1 MPGRP
6 LHRRGLTSGKGSG
19 NGSWPPFE
27 EGNAAALVH
36 GASSVAVFSPVA
48 EVIAAETVAVAPE
61 YVSDASFRFALR
73 SWAEAE
79 AQLLLYE
86 AWMDQLSQRDRYS
99 ARGAQAPPVDQWRK
113 LSAHAANLRKPLGL
127 DPVSRVRIGQ
137 SLASQNVDLA
147 RLAMMEFGDDQD
159 PVED

>member
-1 MPGRP
+1 VPGRP
-6 LHRRGLTSGKGSG
+6 LRRMGLTAPKGG
-19 NGSWPPFE
+19 NGSWDQFGD
-27 EGNAAALVH
+27 GNSAALVH
-36 GASSVAVFSPVA
+36 GVRSEAVFSPVA
-48 EVIAAETVAVAPE
+48 EAIAGETLGSAPE
-61 YVSDASFRFALR
+61 YLGDVSFRFALR

-86 AWMDQLSQRDRYS
+86 SWMEQLPQGARYT
-99 ARGAQAPPVDQWRK
+99 ARGAQAPPVDLWRK

-147 RLAMMEFGDDQD
+147 RLAMMEFGGDQEGDDG
-159 PVED
+159 

>member
-6 LHRRGLTSGKGSG
+6 RHRVGPPAVKGG
-19 NGSWPPFE
+19 NGSWDQFAP
-27 EGNAAALVH
+27 GNSAALVH
-36 GASSVAVFSPVA
+36 GVRSEAVFSPVA
-48 EVIAAETVAVAPE
+48 EAIASEACASAPE
-61 YVSDASFRFALR
+61 YLSDASFRFALR

-86 AWMDQLSQRDRYS
+86 SWMDQLPQNARYT